1 MKQHLAILLIALSFF
16 SCKKSEQPKS
26 SVLDLFTNAYYGDMH
41 SFSEWDNR
49 FWEVFPNHGKVEIS
63 ALTFDVSIAYF
74 DSLRQVI
81 EDEFGAYEQCKAT
94 VPKELIADTGYYW
107 HLSKACYDAYY
118 WSNDTLAI
126 AWALHDLTDSV
137 GYAYLDIKRLSLNWV
152 LDLENKNPL
161 KKDWK
166 TISVYFRFDTIIND
180 FEVSGILYPNYSKEY
195 GWSALENGVRL
206 FFYNQKTGK
215 EYVWTDWS
223 EKAKCFKNIFM
234 SKNVSDIVYSKEF
247 NGFKTC
253 DYYTFKYDTTRNNY
267 SHNSLLP
274 NAEYQFYDIDFDGE
288 DELLLNYYHG
298 GAKGGSAHEIYEMT
312 ESGLVRKE
320 VIGEEGYFA
329 LDGNTIINPEDK
341 TITSFLWSSVSECGI
356 YGYQVHD
363 NGDISSAY
371 HIHNYVNPA
380 NDSLISDTTFFIH

>member
-1 MKQHLAILLIALSFF
+1 MRRIILILLVVISLF

-49 FWEVFPNHGKVEIS
+49 FWEVFPNHGKVDIS

-81 EDEFGAYEQCKAT
+81 ENEFGPYEHCKAT
-94 VPKELIADTGYYW
+94 IPKELIADTGYYW

-137 GYAYLDIKRLSLNWV
+137 GYAYFDIKRLSLNWV

-161 KKDWK
+161 KKDWR
-166 TISVYFRFDTIIND
+166 TISVYFKFDTIINN

-195 GWSALENGVRL
+195 GWSASENGARL
-206 FFYNQKTGK
+206 FFYNQETGK

-223 EKAKCFKNIFM
+223 ERAKCFKNIFM
-234 SKNVSDIVYSKEF
+234 SKNVSDIVTSNDFK
-247 NGFKTC
+247 GFKSC
-253 DYYTFKYDTTRNNY
+253 DHYIFKYDTTQNN
-267 SHNSLLP
+267 NPQNPLLP

-288 DELLLNYYHG
+288 DELMLNYYHG
-298 GAKGGSAHEIYEMT
+298 GPKGGSAHEIYEIT
-312 ESGLVRKE
+312 DNALVRKE

-329 LDGNTIINPEDK
+329 LDESSIIDPENK
-341 TITSFLWSSVSECGI
+341 TITSFLHSCVYEWGT
-356 YGYQVHD
+356 YGYQVDD
-363 NGDISSAY
+363 NGNIYPAY
-371 HIHNYVNPA
+371 RASTYLDYD
-380 NDSLISDTTFFIH
+380 NDSVISDTTYFLK

>member
-1 MKQHLAILLIALSFF
+1 MKRLIPLVLIVFSFF
-16 SCKKSEQPKS
+16 SCQKTEQPKS
-26 SVLDLFTNAYYGDMH
+26 SVLDLFTNSYYGDMH

-63 ALTFDVSIAYF
+63 ALTFNVSIAYF

-81 EDEFGAYEQCKAT
+81 ENEFGAYENCKAT
-94 VPKELIADTGYYW
+94 VPKELIADTGTYW

-152 LDLENKNPL
+152 LDLEEKNPL
-161 KKDWK
+161 KDDWR
-166 TISVYFRFDTIIND
+166 TISVYFKFDTIIND

-195 GWSALENGVRL
+195 GWNASENGVRL
-206 FFYNQKTGK
+206 FFYNRKTGK
-215 EYVWTDWS
+215 EYMWTDWS
-223 EKAKCFKNIFM
+223 EKAKSFKNIFM
-234 SKNVSDIVYSKEF
+234 SKNVSDIVYSKDF

-253 DYYTFKYDTTRNNY
+253 DYYTFKYDTTRSNY

-356 YGYQVHD
+356 YGYQAHD
-363 NGDISSAY
+363 NGDIYSAY
-371 HIHNYVNPA
+371 HIHNYVNPET
-380 NDSLISDTTFFIH
+380 DSLITDTTYFIH